1 MRVSRDLS
9 DMTHAAVLAVMWPH
23 VGRWLRDMYR
33 AGTLNVTIGAVE
45 MVPRNQVEGWPVREV
60 VMTST
65 DGRVNRSALVSLEA
79 DGRDLVRLMP
89 PGRATPG
96 RS

>member
-1 MRVSRDLS
+1 
-9 DMTHAAVLAVMWPH
+9 MTHAAVLAAMWPH
-23 VGRWLRDMYR
+23 VGKWLRDMHR
-33 AGTLNVTIGAVE
+33 AGTLTVTVGAVE
-45 MVPRNQVEGWPVREV
+45 MVPRNGVEGWPVREV
-60 VMTST
+60 VMAST
-65 DGRVNRSALVSLEA
+65 DGRVRRSALVSLEA